1 MIRRKP
7 KAIIFDLDGTLCEC
21 THRQH
26 FMHERP
32 KRRDEFHSA
41 CIFDTVNPSV
51 AAIIDMAKA
60 SQINVILLSARPAR
74 FKALTEEW
82 LAKNNIHYDQ
92 LILSNYPELTDPEF
106 KLKMYRELIE
116 PYADVIFTVDDRD
129 TVVRMW
135 REIGLT
141 CLDIAGNH
149 FS

>member
-1 MIRRKP
+1 MVRRKP
-7 KAIIFDLDGTLCEC
+7 KAIILDLDGTSRIAHSGYGNSLYHQQRFAEAME
-21 THRQH
+21 H
-26 FMHERP
+26 F
-32 KRRDEFHSA
+32 
-41 CIFDTVNPSV
+41 
-51 AAIIDMAKA
+51 MAKA